1 MNIQTERIEN
11 HRARLTVEVTDKQWK
26 QAKKEAA
33 AALSS
38 RYNIPGFRKGKA
50 PYRIIAKYIGE
61 DSIISDA
68 IDQLG
73 RGLYPQVLEEAEVEP
88 YAAGTIEDFQMEP
101 QPTFVYTVP
110 LSPQVDLGDYQSV
123 RVDYEEPE
131 ISDEAI
137 NEVLSNLQQEHALVE
152 ESANPIQAG
161 DRVTFD
167 IDSTFADG
175 EERPLDDDDDNDEDE
190 DDVVA
195 YKGDTFIQREDIEL
209 KLDPEQE
216 PILPGFIDALV
227 GASAGDELEFELTV
241 PDDDED
247 YEDVGGRKVQ
257 FSVIV
262 HKVENIT
269 LPELTDDFA
278 ARVTEDEDEP
288 LTLLQI
294 RMRIR
299 ENMEEE
305 ARDKAREAY
314 IDQMVDEIAAQA
326 EIAYPEDM
334 VEDRIDAMLAQL
346 NQQLAQQGLS
356 IEVYQQITGA
366 SDESLREEYREEAR
380 KAVERSLVFGEV
392 VNAQDIQV
400 TAEEIDA
407 KVDETLDELGMSDN
421 AEVRQLFDQPQQ
433 RNNIAQN
440 LLYERAVD
448 MLMKIGKGESL
459 ETANDDT
466 SAEDA
471 EAEETTSDAPSAST
485 DTNPETD
492 DAEVVTATSTDNQAE
507 SVDEDKE

>member
-50 PYRIIAKYIGE
+50 PYRIVAKYVGE

-73 RGLYPQVLEEAEVEP
+73 RGLYPQVLEEAEIEP
-88 YAAGTIEDFQMEP
+88 YAAGTIEDFQTEP
-101 QPTFVYTVP
+101 QLTFVYTVP
-110 LSPQVDLGDYQSV
+110 LSPEVDLGDYQSI

-137 NEVLSNLQQEHALVE
+137 NEVLSKLQQEHALVE

-175 EERPLDDDDDNDEDE
+175 EERPLEDDMK
-190 DDVVA
+190 DVVA
-195 YKGDTFIQREDIEL
+195 YKGDTFIQREDVEL

-247 YEDVGGRKVQ
+247 YEDIGGRKVQ

-288 LTLLQI
+288 LTLLQL

-314 IDQMVDEIAAQA
+314 IDEVVDEITAQA
-326 EIAYPEDM
+326 EVAYPEEM
-334 VEDRIDAMLAQL
+334 IEGRIDTMLEQL

-366 SDESLREEYREEAR
+366 SDESLREEYREDAR

-392 VNAQDIQV
+392 INAQNIYV
-400 TAEEIDA
+400 TDEEIDA
-407 KVDETLDELGMSDN
+407 KVDQTLDELGMSDN
-421 AEVRQLFDQPQQ
+421 EEVRQLFDQPQQ

-448 MLMKIGKGESL
+448 MLMKIGKGEPL

-466 SAEDA
+466 SAEDVEA
-471 EAEETTSDAPSAST
+471 EATASDAPSAST
-485 DTNPETD
+485 DTDPETD
-492 DAEVVTATSTDNQAE
+492 DAEVVAATSTDNQAE